1 MTNNN
6 HVSFDYRIFEA
17 RSKSNNLK
25 KNLSITLSKS
35 EFHNKRTEFSI

>member
-1 MTNNN
+1 MTNND

-25 KNLSITLSKS
+25 KIK
-35 EFHNKRTEFSI
+35 HNIE